1 MNYYLLFYYLQ
12 ISTKQR
18 QMHATVSYMLH
29 AHTTP
34 HSHHLPVDCYFI
46 LCIFYVSLHQNE
58 SKSDRLKMCSRLHA
72 WRYWLKGMVFVVGS
86 QQYRSKPFRKLTGRD
101 LHSKQLKDDF
111 KVNWKPILTKMEKAP
126 GLTIP
131 SRNNIDEAF
140 IQTSYT
146 ITTDYLRECY
156 SYIFAAGDAVVCDF
170 TVGTW
175 SFKTKRSE
183 VLKKGTNADKSKL
196 PAMTAKNNPHINKRT
211 FSGGHARKNARK
223 RVKKGGKKRDVLECR
238 IRRRIWTSKCRW

>member
-18 QMHATVSYMLH
+18 QMHTTVSYMLH
-29 AHTTP
+29 A
-34 HSHHLPVDCYFI
+34 LPVDCYFI

-140 IQTSYT
+140 IHTSYT
-146 ITTDYLRECY
+146 IAPDYLRECY

-183 VLKKGTNADKSKL
+183 VLKKRRAQTQ
-196 PAMTAKNNPHINKRT
+196 INQSFQR
-211 FSGGHARKNARK
+211 
-223 RVKKGGKKRDVLECR
+223 
-238 IRRRIWTSKCRW
+238 

>member
-1 MNYYLLFYYLQ
+1 M
-12 ISTKQR
+12 
-18 QMHATVSYMLH
+18 
-29 AHTTP
+29 
-34 HSHHLPVDCYFI
+34 
-46 LCIFYVSLHQNE
+46 SLHRDE

-86 QQYRSKPFRKLTGRD
+86 QQYRTKPFRTLTGRD

-111 KVNWKPILTKMEKAP
+111 KNNWKPILTKMEGAP

-131 SRNNIDEAF
+131 SRIDEAF

-146 ITTDYLRECY
+146 IATDYLRECY
-156 SYIFAAGDAVVCDF
+156 SYMFASGDAVVCDYII
-170 TVGTW
+170 GTW

-196 PAMTAKNNPHINKRT
+196 PAMTAKNNPHVNKRT

-223 RVKKGGKKRDVLECR
+223 RAKKGGKKRDVLEVTDEFEDAFGR
-238 IRRRIWTSKCRW
+238 ASVGGDVVTG

>member
-131 SRNNIDEAF
+131 SRNNIDNTF
-140 IQTSYT
+140 IQTMEST
-146 ITTDYLRECY
+146 REQAYLQ
-156 SYIFAAGDAVVCDF
+156 
-170 TVGTW
+170 W
-175 SFKTKRSE
+175 RSCE
-183 VLKKGTNADKSKL
+183 EGCAEESEKGWEEE
-196 PAMTAKNNPHINKRT
+196 RR
-211 FSGGHARKNARK
+211 FG
-223 RVKKGGKKRDVLECR
+223 CR
-238 IRRRIWTSKCRW
+238 IRRRIWTSQCRW

>member
-1 MNYYLLFYYLQ
+1 M
-12 ISTKQR
+12 
-18 QMHATVSYMLH
+18 
-29 AHTTP
+29 
-34 HSHHLPVDCYFI
+34 
-46 LCIFYVSLHQNE
+46 
-58 SKSDRLKMCSRLHA
+58 
-72 WRYWLKGMVFVVGS
+72 KGMVFVVGS

-146 ITTDYLRECY
+146 IATDYLRECY
-156 SYIFAAGDAVVCDF
+156 SYIFAAGDAVVCDH

-196 PAMTAKNNPHINKRT
+196 PAMTAKNNPHVNKRT
-211 FSGGHARKNARK
+211 FSGGHARKAVRK
-223 RVKKGGKKRDVLECR
+223 RAKKGGKKRDVLDVTDEFEDAFGR
-238 IRRRIWTSKCRW
+238 ASVGVTG